1 MTTLLLI
8 VVAIATVPVAL
19 GCLYLL
25 AMTLF
30 SGRLPGYSD
39 DRAEWHFVVVV
50 PAHNEELGI
59 ERTVQSLKAVAWPQE
74 RCRILVI
81 ADNCTDRTA
90 EIAQAAGAEVL
101 VRTSADRRGKG
112 YALEFAFE
120 QVLADRSSQAI
131 VVVDA
136 DSVVSENLLQAMASR
151 LDAGAQAVQ
160 CHYGALNPMDSWR
173 TRLMSVALA
182 CFHIVRSRARER
194 FSLSCGIRGNGWC
207 VTVEL
212 LRKVPYCAYSLAEDI
227 EFGMD
232 IALRAGARVY
242 YADEAFVLGDMVSSS
257 GAAAK
262 QRQRWEAGRAA
273 LVRSHARTLLT
284 ATVSRRDPVCADLL
298 ADLVLPP
305 LSTLVI
311 ALAAVATATG
321 CLIVLGSAGARWLA
335 VADALG
341 VAALLAYV
349 GRGWQLSGIG
359 LRGVLDFMRVPWF
372 VVWKVWTRLTNR
384 SHTQWVRTERRRP

>member
-1 MTTLLLI
+1 MTTLLFL
-8 VVAIATVPVAL
+8 VVAIATIPVAL
-19 GCLYLL
+19 GCCYLL
-25 AMTLF
+25 ALTIF
-30 SGRLPGYSD
+30 SGRLKGYSEA
-39 DRAEWHFVVVV
+39 RTEWRFVVVV

-59 ERTVQSLKAVAWPQE
+59 ERTVRSLKAVAWPEE
-74 RCRILVI
+74 RRRILVI

-90 EIAQAAGAEVL
+90 EIARAAGADVL

-112 YALEFAFE
+112 YALEIAFE
-120 QVLADRSSQAI
+120 HVMADADAQAI

-136 DSVVSENLLQAMASR
+136 DSVVSDNLLRAMALR
-151 LDAGAQAVQ
+151 LDAGARAVQ

-173 TRLMSVALA
+173 TRLMSVALS

-194 FSLSCGIRGNGWC
+194 FSLSCGVRGNGWC

-212 LRKVPYCAYSLAEDI
+212 LRKVPYRAYSLAEDI

-232 IALRAGARVY
+232 LALRAGARVY

-273 LVRSHARTLLT
+273 LVRSHAKALLA
-284 ATVSRRDPVCADLL
+284 ATVARRDPVCADLL
-298 ADLVLPP
+298 VDIVLPP

-311 ALAAVATATG
+311 ALAGVATATG
-321 CLIVLGSAGARWLA
+321 CLIFLGSAGARWLA
-335 VADALG
+335 VVDALG
-341 VAALLAYV
+341 VAALLVYV

-359 LRGVLDFMRVPWF
+359 LRGVLDFIRVPWF